1 MFKFFFVTRLQ
12 IIDVLLRL
20 DVFIVAIMNI
30 NSPFRIKI
38 KKKKVERGTIV
49 QRSCLIL
56 YDPFQGQ

>member
-30 NSPFRIKI
+30 NSPFRIK
-38 KKKKVERGTIV
+38 KKKKKRWKEALLYRGV
-49 QRSCLIL
+49 V
-56 YDPFQGQ
+56 

>member
-30 NSPFRIKI
+30 NSPFRIK
-38 KKKKVERGTIV
+38 KKKKGGKRHYCTEELFNSI
-49 QRSCLIL
+49 
-56 YDPFQGQ
+56 

>member
-30 NSPFRIKI
+30 NSPFRIK
-38 KKKKVERGTIV
+38 KKKVERGTIV

>member
-30 NSPFRIKI
+30 NSPFRIK
-38 KKKKVERGTIV
+38 KKKKKKGGKRHYCTEELFNSI
-49 QRSCLIL
+49 
-56 YDPFQGQ
+56 

>member
-30 NSPFRIKI
+30 NSPFRIK
-38 KKKKVERGTIV
+38 KKKKRWKEALLYRGV
-49 QRSCLIL
+49 V
-56 YDPFQGQ
+56 

>member
-30 NSPFRIKI
+30 NSPFRIK
-38 KKKKVERGTIV
+38 KKKRWKEALLYRGV
-49 QRSCLIL
+49 V
-56 YDPFQGQ
+56 